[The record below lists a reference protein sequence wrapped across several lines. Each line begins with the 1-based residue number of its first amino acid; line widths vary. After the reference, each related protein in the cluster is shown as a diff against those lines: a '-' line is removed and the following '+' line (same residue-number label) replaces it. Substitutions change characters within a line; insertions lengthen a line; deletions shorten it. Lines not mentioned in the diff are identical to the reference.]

1 MGIKCLKKQSLS
13 ITECERSIALGVWR
27 LDNGR
32 MFEGFQLTIEVPFGY
47 ARREQLQSLIE
58 SKFPGAEI
66 SIVHREVAEPTISE
80 VLVRHNSA
88 ESEPPAPGLD
98 SEAVLLKASEALAAF
113 GKADG

>member
-13 ITECERSIALGVWR
+13 ITECERSIALGFWR
-27 LDNGR
+27 LDNGQ

-66 SIVHREVAEPTISE
+66 SIVHCEVAEPTISE

-88 ESEPPAPGLD
+88 ESDPPTPGED
-98 SEAVLLKASEALAAF
+98 SETVLLKASETLAAF
-113 GKADG
+113 GKSSG